1 MNGPDLIALK
11 SDDPWQ
17 KASTRPFNARHPQFP
32 TRCRGSNPSRWLA
45 SSPILSRPKKKSTR
59 PVSRRRLLSLAR
71 RLCVC
76 PRGLRLAHAALRGGG
91 TASAPGVRAGR
102 RAAQAAALRG
112 EGTAS
117 APGVRD
123 GRRAA
128 RAAQGATHRTCGASG
143 GRGYA
148 AAVRRGTRTA
158 GAGEGTTACGAP
170 SMAGVPRGVSPR
182 LDNRPPMASQGR
194 GSAPTNDWT
203 TCSRLG
209 GGRGWPRG
217 KRSSGQRSR
226 IRGDSHHPAG
236 FSAVPNV
243 PLLTNGQM
251 VRRIQLLLLLLFL
264 LGALLCI
271 CRN

>member
-11 SDDPWQ
+11 SDDPRQ
-17 KASTRPFNARHPQFP
+17 KASTRAIP
-32 TRCRGSNPSRWLA
+32 
-45 SSPILSRPKKKSTR
+45 SSPPAAAVRIPLAGSL
-59 PVSRRRLLSLAR
+59 RLLSYLDQKKNR
-71 RLCVC
+71 
-76 PRGLRLAHAALRGGG
+76 RGLCLAGVSSHWPAACVSAHEACASPTPPSGAEERPPRPACG
-91 TASAPGVRAGR
+91 TAAVRRGR
-102 RAAQAAALRG
+102 LKGLRSG
-112 EGTAS
+112 
-117 APGVRD
+117 
-123 GRRAA
+123 RAA
-128 RAAQGATHRTCGASG
+128 RAAEGATRPPCAATC
-143 GRGYA
+143 
-148 AAVRRGTRTA
+148 AVAMRRGTRTA
-158 GAGEGTTACGAP
+158 GAGEGATACGAP
-170 SMAGVPRGVSPR
+170 STVGVPRGVSPR